1 MVTKRKLGLAGACL
15 LAILT
20 CLKISSTWGQSSPAL
35 SIASLGSNTVFLT
48 VTNPPT
54 SNQIWNLYWTEYLS
68 ATSKW
73 DLIAMGTN
81 GQSNF
86 LNSFDT
92 KHGFFKALLN
102 SNGLPPTLT
111 VTIINPAN
119 GSVVQ

>member
-1 MVTKRKLGLAGACL
+1 MATKRRIGLAGAGL
-15 LAILT
+15 LALLT
-20 CLKISSTWGQSSPAL
+20 LLKISSTWGTPAPAL
-35 SIASLGSNTVFLT
+35 RIAYVGTNTVSLT

-54 SNQIWNLYWTEYLS
+54 TNQVWNLYWTEYLS

-81 GQSNF
+81 GQCNF
-86 LNSFDT
+86 LSTFDT

-102 SNGLPPTLT
+102 TNGLPPTLT
-111 VTIINPAN
+111 VTIISPAN